1 MEIDKKKLSQYIRQ
15 AISGNQHAYKFLL
28 DTFWNYVY
36 NFQLS
41 RVKNE
46 MDAEDITIETFSKA
60 FDKLHTYKE
69 EYTFKVWLTTISKN
83 IHIDKIRKQHTLINT
98 SEIDSSTA
106 GIVDD
111 SPTPEDSLI
120 TQQNL
125 AQLLQDIKQ
134 LKPHYSEVI
143 QLRYFREMSYKE
155 IADRLDEPVNNI
167 KVKLLR
173 ARKLLAEIIDK
184 RKKN

>member
-1 MEIDKKKLSQYIRQ
+1 LEIDNKNLKEYIRQ

-60 FDKLHTYKE
+60 FDKLDSYNDK
-69 EYTFKVWLTTISKN
+69 YSFKVWLTTISKN
-83 IHIDKIRKQHTLINT
+83 IHIDKIRKQNALFNA
-98 SEIDSSTA
+98 SEIDNQMA
-106 GIVDD
+106 RIADD

-125 AQLLQDIKQ
+125 AELLQDIRE

-143 QLRYFREMSYKE
+143 KLRYFREMSYKE
-155 IADRLDEPVNNI
+155 IADLLDEPVNNV
-167 KVKLLR
+167 KVKVLR
-173 ARKLLAEIIDK
+173 AKKLLAEIISK
-184 RKKN
+184 RK